1 MRIRVEGRTGRPVEV
16 IIDELVVD
24 REVAS
29 DPVRL
34 QAALE
39 RELARRLGAGDAP
52 PGLVGRSGELG
63 RLVAGEVA
71 AQLRNGPRGMAASSG
86 RAAPGSVAG
95 AAAPPGGVTAGRPAD
110 ASRAPGGDR

>member
-1 MRIRVEGRTGRPVEV
+1 MKFRVEGRTGRAVEV

-24 REVAS
+24 REVAA

-39 RELARRLGAGDAP
+39 RELSRRLSAGAAP
-52 PGLVGRSGELG
+52 PELVGRSGELG

-71 AQLRNGPRGMAASSG
+71 AHLRSGPRGMAAP
-86 RAAPGSVAG
+86 PGSAAG
-95 AAAPPGGVTAGRPAD
+95 AAAPPGG
-110 ASRAPGGDR
+110 DR

>member
-1 MRIRVEGRTGRPVEV
+1 MRVRVAGRTSRPVEV

-63 RLVAGEVA
+63 RLVAHEVA
-71 AQLRNGPRGMAASSG
+71 AHLRSGPRGMPAT
-86 RAAPGSVAG
+86 PGSAAG
-95 AAAPPGGVTAGRPAD
+95 ATGG
-110 ASRAPGGDR
+110 PGGDT

>member
-1 MRIRVEGRTGRPVEV
+1 MKVRVEGRAGRPVEV

-39 RELARRLGAGDAP
+39 RELARRLRAGAAP
-52 PGLVGRSGELG
+52 PELVGRSGELG

-71 AQLRNGPRGMAASSG
+71 AHLRSGPRGMPASSG
-86 RAAPGSVAG
+86 RATPGSAAG
-95 AAAPPGGVTAGRPAD
+95 AAAPPGG
-110 ASRAPGGDR
+110 DR